1 MSDTF
6 DVIIIGGGIN
16 GNSTALELAR
26 RGVKVAVV
34 EKDNIGDGPTGKSS
48 AIIRQHY
55 SNELTAR
62 MAHYSLGVFQDF
74 ENRVGGECGFK
85 RSGFVALVAAKDR
98 DGLEAN
104 VALQRGVGIR
114 TELLSP
120 EALREIMPGMAT
132 ADLVAA
138 AWEEESGYADPY
150 LTVNAFAQ
158 AARRAG
164 VRLMTNTAVTGITQQ
179 GGRVAGVETTNGYLG
194 APVVVNCAGPWGAR
208 VARMA
213 GLEVPVNAC
222 RIQVS
227 FFKRPKGEEAAH
239 PVVADFINAT
249 YFRSETGNLTLVG
262 LVDPEEANAIVDADH
277 YNEGVDNAFILD
289 TGDRLIRRYPAMEMS
304 DSAGGYSSLYDIT
317 PDWHPIID
325 EAPDGSGFYLCVG
338 FSGHGFKLGPATGR
352 MMAERILDVSD
363 PLFPTHM
370 LRLGRYAEGEPV
382 RGRYEYSIAG

>member
-1 MSDTF
+1 
-6 DVIIIGGGIN
+6 
-16 GNSTALELAR
+16 
-26 RGVKVAVV
+26 
-34 EKDNIGDGPTGKSS
+34 
-48 AIIRQHY
+48 
-55 SNELTAR
+55 
-62 MAHYSLGVFQDF
+62 
-74 ENRVGGECGFK
+74 
-85 RSGFVALVAAKDR
+85 
-98 DGLEAN
+98 
-104 VALQRGVGIR
+104 
-114 TELLSP
+114 
-120 EALREIMPGMAT
+120 
-132 ADLVAA
+132 
-138 AWEEESGYADPY
+138 
-150 LTVNAFAQ
+150 
-158 AARRAG
+158 
-164 VRLMTNTAVTGITQQ
+164 
-179 GGRVAGVETTNGYLG
+179 
-194 APVVVNCAGPWGAR
+194 
-208 VARMA
+208 
-213 GLEVPVNAC
+213 
-222 RIQVS
+222 
-227 FFKRPKGEEAAH
+227 
-239 PVVADFINAT
+239 VADFINAT